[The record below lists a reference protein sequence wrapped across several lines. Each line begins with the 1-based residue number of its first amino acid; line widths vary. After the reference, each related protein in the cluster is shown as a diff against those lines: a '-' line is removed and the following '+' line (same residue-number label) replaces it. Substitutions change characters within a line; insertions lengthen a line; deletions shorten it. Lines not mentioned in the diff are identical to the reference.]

1 MIRENLKDYNSTKQS
16 VITIGTFDG
25 VHIGHKKIINQLTS
39 ISSKNNLISI
49 LLSFFPHPKM
59 VLQNDKELKLIN
71 TIQEKEGLLNSLNLD
86 YLIIKEFTKEFSRL
100 SALEFVRDIL
110 VNKLNAKHIIIGY
123 DHHFGRNRTANIE
136 QLKEFG
142 ELYDFKVT
150 EILAQDIDDIAIS
163 STKIRKA
170 LINGEITLA
179 NKFLGYNFFFS
190 GNVVHGNNIGKTI
203 SFPTANIKIDAP
215 YKLVPKNGVYIVKT
229 TIENQITFGM
239 MNIGYNPTFNGKQK
253 SIEIHFINFNKN
265 IYDKTLTIEM
275 ILRIRNE
282 IKFNTVDDLKKQ
294 LEQDKL
300 STLNYIKSL
309 NIWYQIKYD

>member
-1 MIRENLKDYNSTKQS
+1 LIRENLQDYNSTKPS

-25 VHIGHKKIINQLTS
+25 VHIGHTKIINQLIT
-39 ISSKNNLISI
+39 ISLKNNLTSI

-59 VLQNDKELKLIN
+59 VLQNDNELKLIN

-170 LINGEITLA
+170 LINGEIKLA
-179 NKFLGYNFFFS
+179 NKFLGYNFFFN
-190 GNVVHGNNIGKTI
+190 GDVVHGNNIGKTI
-203 SFPTANIKIDAP
+203 SFPTANIKVDQP
-215 YKLVPKNGVYIVKT
+215 YKLIPKNGVYIVKT
-229 TIENQITFGM
+229 IIDNQTTFGM
-239 MNIGYNPTFNGKQK
+239 MNIGYNPTFNRKQK
-253 SIEIHFINFNKN
+253 SIEIHFLNFNKN
-265 IYDKTLTIEM
+265 IYHKNLTIEM
-275 ILRIRNE
+275 IMRIRNE
-282 IKFNTVDDLKKQ
+282 IKFNSVEDLKKQ

-309 NIWYQIKYD
+309 NI

>member
-1 MIRENLKDYNSTKQS
+1 MIRENLQDYNSTKPS
-16 VITIGTFDG
+16 VVTIGTFDG
-25 VHIGHKKIINQLTS
+25 VHIGHTKIINQLTT
-39 ISSKNNLISI
+39 ISLKNNLKSI

-59 VLQNDKELKLIN
+59 VLQNDNELKLIN

-150 EILAQDIDDIAIS
+150 EISAQDIDDIAIS

-170 LINGEITLA
+170 LINGEIKLA

-190 GNVVHGNNIGKTI
+190 GDVVHGNNIGKTI
-203 SFPTANIKIDAP
+203 SFPTANIKVDQP
-215 YKLVPKNGVYIVKT
+215 YKLIPKNGVYIVKT
-229 TIENQITFGM
+229 IIDNQTTFGM
-239 MNIGYNPTFNGKQK
+239 MNIGYNPTFDGKQK
-253 SIEIHFINFNKN
+253 SIEIHFLNFNKN
-265 IYDKTLTIEM
+265 IYHKNLTIEM
-275 ILRIRNE
+275 IMRIRNE
-282 IKFNTVDDLKKQ
+282 IRFNSVDDLKKQ
-294 LEQDKL
+294 LGQDKL
-300 STLNYIKSL
+300 STLNYINSL
-309 NIWYQIKYD
+309 NI

>member
-1 MIRENLKDYNSTKQS
+1 MIRENLKDYNSTKPS

-229 TIENQITFGM
+229 NIDNQITFGM

-309 NIWYQIKYD
+309 NI

>member
-1 MIRENLKDYNSTKQS
+1 MIRENLKDYNSTKPS

-59 VLQNDKELKLIN
+59 VLQNDNELKLIN

-163 STKIRKA
+163 STKIRKS

-229 TIENQITFGM
+229 IIDNQITFGM

-265 IYDKTLTIEM
+265 IYHKNLTIEM
-275 ILRIRNE
+275 ISRIRNE
-282 IKFNTVDDLKKQ
+282 IKFNTVEDLKKQ

-309 NIWYQIKYD
+309 NI

>member
-1 MIRENLKDYNSTKQS
+1 LIRENLKDYNSTKPS

-59 VLQNDKELKLIN
+59 VLQNDNELKLIN

-170 LINGEITLA
+170 LINGEIKLA

-229 TIENQITFGM
+229 TIDNQITFGM

-309 NIWYQIKYD
+309 NI

>member
-1 MIRENLKDYNSTKQS
+1 MIRENLKDYNSTKPS

-59 VLQNDKELKLIN
+59 VLQNDNELKLIN

-136 QLKEFG
+136 QLKELG

-229 TIENQITFGM
+229 TIDNQITFGM

-309 NIWYQIKYD
+309 NI

>member
-1 MIRENLKDYNSTKQS
+1 MIRENLKDYNSTKPS

-59 VLQNDKELKLIN
+59 VLQNDNELKLIN
-71 TIQEKEGLLNSLNLD
+71 TIQEKESLLNSLNLD

-142 ELYDFKVT
+142 ELYDFRVT

-170 LINGEITLA
+170 LINGEIRLA

-190 GNVVHGNNIGKTI
+190 GDVIHGNNIGKTI
-203 SFPTANIKIDAP
+203 SFPTANIKIDTP

-229 TIENQITFGM
+229 IIDNQITFGM

-265 IYDKTLTIEM
+265 IYHKNLTIEM
-275 ILRIRNE
+275 ISRIRNE
-282 IKFNTVDDLKKQ
+282 IKFNTVEDLKKQ

-309 NIWYQIKYD
+309 NI

>member
-1 MIRENLKDYNSTKQS
+1 LIRENLQDYNSTKPS

-25 VHIGHKKIINQLTS
+25 VHIGHTKIINQLIT
-39 ISSKNNLISI
+39 ISLKNNLTSI

-59 VLQNDKELKLIN
+59 VLQNDNELKLIN
-71 TIQEKEGLLNSLNLD
+71 TIREKEGLLNSLNLD
-86 YLIIKEFTKEFSRL
+86 YLIIKEFTKDFSRL

-170 LINGEITLA
+170 LINGEIKLA
-179 NKFLGYNFFFS
+179 NKFLGYNFFFN
-190 GNVVHGNNIGKTI
+190 GDVVHGNNIGKTI
-203 SFPTANIKIDAP
+203 SFPTANIKVDQP
-215 YKLVPKNGVYIVKT
+215 YKLIPKNGVYIVKT
-229 TIENQITFGM
+229 IIDNQTTFGM
-239 MNIGYNPTFNGKQK
+239 MNIGYNPTFNRKQK
-253 SIEIHFINFNKN
+253 SIEIHFLNFNKN
-265 IYDKTLTIEM
+265 IYHKNLTIEM
-275 ILRIRNE
+275 IMRIRNE
-282 IKFNTVDDLKKQ
+282 IKFNSVEDLKKQ

-309 NIWYQIKYD
+309 NI

>member
-1 MIRENLKDYNSTKQS
+1 MIRENLQDYNSTKPS

-25 VHIGHKKIINQLTS
+25 VHIGHTKIINQLTT
-39 ISSKNNLISI
+39 ISLKNNLTSI

-59 VLQNDKELKLIN
+59 VLQNDNELKLIN

-170 LINGEITLA
+170 LINGEIKLA

-190 GNVVHGNNIGKTI
+190 GDVVHGNNIGKTI
-203 SFPTANIKIDAP
+203 SFPTANIKVDQP
-215 YKLVPKNGVYIVKT
+215 YKLIPKNGVYIVKT
-229 TIENQITFGM
+229 IIDNQTTFGM

-253 SIEIHFINFNKN
+253 SIEIHFLNFNKN
-265 IYDKTLTIEM
+265 IYHKNLTIEM
-275 ILRIRNE
+275 IMRIRNE
-282 IKFNTVDDLKKQ
+282 IKFNSVEDLKKQ

-309 NIWYQIKYD
+309 NI

>member
-1 MIRENLKDYNSTKQS
+1 MIRENLKDYNSTKPS
-16 VITIGTFDG
+16 VLTIGTFDG
-25 VHIGHKKIINQLTS
+25 VHVGHKKIINQLTT
-39 ISSKNNLISI
+39 ISSENNLISI

-59 VLQNDKELKLIN
+59 VLQNDNELKLIN
-71 TIQEKEGLLNSLNLD
+71 TIQEKESLLNSLNLD

-170 LINGEITLA
+170 LINGEIRLA

-190 GNVVHGNNIGKTI
+190 GDVVHGNNIGKTI
-203 SFPTANIKIDAP
+203 SFPTANIKIDTP

-229 TIENQITFGM
+229 IIDNQITFGM

-265 IYDKTLTIEM
+265 IYHKNLTIEM
-275 ILRIRNE
+275 ISRIRNE
-282 IKFNTVDDLKKQ
+282 IKFNTVEDLKKQ

-309 NIWYQIKYD
+309 NI

>member
-1 MIRENLKDYNSTKQS
+1 MIRENLKDYNSTKPS

-49 LLSFFPHPKM
+49 LLSFFPHPKI
-59 VLQNDKELKLIN
+59 VLQNDNELKLIN

-229 TIENQITFGM
+229 TIDNQITFGM

-309 NIWYQIKYD
+309 NI

>member
-1 MIRENLKDYNSTKQS
+1 LIRENLQDYNSTKPS
-16 VITIGTFDG
+16 VVTIGTFDG
-25 VHIGHKKIINQLTS
+25 VHIGHTKIINQLIT
-39 ISSKNNLISI
+39 ISLKNNLTSI

-59 VLQNDKELKLIN
+59 VLQNDNELKLIN

-170 LINGEITLA
+170 LINGEIKLA
-179 NKFLGYNFFFS
+179 NKFLGYNFFFN
-190 GNVVHGNNIGKTI
+190 GDVVHGNNIGKTI
-203 SFPTANIKIDAP
+203 SFPTANIKVDQP
-215 YKLVPKNGVYIVKT
+215 YKLIPKNGVYIVKT
-229 TIENQITFGM
+229 IIDNQTTFGM

-253 SIEIHFINFNKN
+253 SIEIHFLNFNKN
-265 IYDKTLTIEM
+265 IYHKNLTIEM
-275 ILRIRNE
+275 IMRIRNE
-282 IKFNTVDDLKKQ
+282 IKFNSVEDLKKQ

-309 NIWYQIKYD
+309 NI

>member
-1 MIRENLKDYNSTKQS
+1 MIRENLQDYNSTKPS

-25 VHIGHKKIINQLTS
+25 VHIGHTKIINQLIT
-39 ISSKNNLISI
+39 ISLKNNLTSI

-59 VLQNDKELKLIN
+59 VLQNDNELKLIN

-170 LINGEITLA
+170 LINGEIKLA

-190 GNVVHGNNIGKTI
+190 GDVVYGNKIGKTI
-203 SFPTANIKIDAP
+203 SFPTANIKVDQP
-215 YKLVPKNGVYIVKT
+215 YKLIPKNGVYIVKT
-229 TIENQITFGM
+229 IIDNQTTFGM

-253 SIEIHFINFNKN
+253 SIEIHFLNFTKN
-265 IYDKTLTIEM
+265 IYHKNLTIEM
-275 ILRIRNE
+275 IMRIRNE
-282 IKFNTVDDLKKQ
+282 IKFNSVEDLKKQ

-309 NIWYQIKYD
+309 NI

>member
-1 MIRENLKDYNSTKQS
+1 MIRENLKDYNSTKPS

-59 VLQNDKELKLIN
+59 VLQNDNELKLIN

-170 LINGEITLA
+170 LINGEIRLA

-190 GNVVHGNNIGKTI
+190 GDVIHGNNIGKTI

-229 TIENQITFGM
+229 IIDNQITFGM

-253 SIEIHFINFNKN
+253 SIEIHFMNFNKN

-282 IKFNTVDDLKKQ
+282 IKFNSVDDLKKQ

-309 NIWYQIKYD
+309 NI

>member
-1 MIRENLKDYNSTKQS
+1 MIRENLKDYNSTKPS

-136 QLKEFG
+136 RLKEFG

-163 STKIRKA
+163 STKIRKS

-229 TIENQITFGM
+229 IIDNQITFGM

-253 SIEIHFINFNKN
+253 SIEIHFMNFNKN

-282 IKFNTVDDLKKQ
+282 IKFNSVDDLKKQ

-309 NIWYQIKYD
+309 NI

>member
-1 MIRENLKDYNSTKQS
+1 MIRENLQDYNSTKPS
-16 VITIGTFDG
+16 VVTIGTFDG
-25 VHIGHKKIINQLTS
+25 VHIGHTKIINQLIT
-39 ISSKNNLISI
+39 ISLKNNLTSI

-59 VLQNDKELKLIN
+59 VLQNDNELKLIN

-86 YLIIKEFTKEFSRL
+86 YLIIKEFTKDFSRL

-170 LINGEITLA
+170 LINGEIKLA
-179 NKFLGYNFFFS
+179 NKFLGYNFFFN
-190 GNVVHGNNIGKTI
+190 GDVVHGNNIGKTI
-203 SFPTANIKIDAP
+203 SFPTANIKVDQP
-215 YKLVPKNGVYIVKT
+215 YKLIPKNGVYIVKT
-229 TIENQITFGM
+229 TIDNQTIFGM
-239 MNIGYNPTFNGKQK
+239 MNIGYNPTFNRKQK
-253 SIEIHFINFNKN
+253 SIEIHFLNFNKN
-265 IYDKTLTIEM
+265 IYHKNLTIEM
-275 ILRIRNE
+275 IMRIRNE
-282 IKFNTVDDLKKQ
+282 IKFNSVEDLKKQ

-309 NIWYQIKYD
+309 NI

>member
-1 MIRENLKDYNSTKQS
+1 MIRENLKDYNSTKPS

-170 LINGEITLA
+170 LINGEIKLA

-190 GNVVHGNNIGKTI
+190 GDVVHGNNIGKTI
-203 SFPTANIKIDAP
+203 SFPTANIKVDQP
-215 YKLVPKNGVYIVKT
+215 YKLIPKNGVYIVKT
-229 TIENQITFGM
+229 IIDNQTTFGM
-239 MNIGYNPTFNGKQK
+239 MNIGYNPTFDGKQK
-253 SIEIHFINFNKN
+253 SIEIHFLNFNKN
-265 IYDKTLTIEM
+265 IYHKNLTIEM
-275 ILRIRNE
+275 IMRIRNE
-282 IKFNTVDDLKKQ
+282 IRFNSVDDLKKQ
-294 LEQDKL
+294 LGQDKL
-300 STLNYIKSL
+300 STLNYINSL
-309 NIWYQIKYD
+309 NI

>member
-1 MIRENLKDYNSTKQS
+1 LIRENLQDYNSTKPS

-25 VHIGHKKIINQLTS
+25 VHIGHTKIINQLIT
-39 ISSKNNLISI
+39 ISLKNNLTSI

-59 VLQNDKELKLIN
+59 VLQNDNELKLIN

-170 LINGEITLA
+170 LINGEIKLA

-190 GNVVHGNNIGKTI
+190 GDVVHGNNIGKTI
-203 SFPTANIKIDAP
+203 SFPTANIKVDQP
-215 YKLVPKNGVYIVKT
+215 YKLIPKNGVYIVKT
-229 TIENQITFGM
+229 IIDNQTTFGM

-253 SIEIHFINFNKN
+253 SIEIHFLNFTKN
-265 IYDKTLTIEM
+265 IYHKNLTIEM
-275 ILRIRNE
+275 IMRIRNE
-282 IKFNTVDDLKKQ
+282 IKFNSVEDLKKQ

-309 NIWYQIKYD
+309 NI

>member
-1 MIRENLKDYNSTKQS
+1 MIRENLQDYNSTKPS
-16 VITIGTFDG
+16 VVTIGTFDG
-25 VHIGHKKIINQLTS
+25 VHIGHTKIINQLTT
-39 ISSKNNLISI
+39 ISLKNNLTSI

-59 VLQNDKELKLIN
+59 VLQNDNELKLIN

-170 LINGEITLA
+170 LINGEIKLA

-190 GNVVHGNNIGKTI
+190 GDVVHGNNIGKTI
-203 SFPTANIKIDAP
+203 SFPTANIKVDQP
-215 YKLVPKNGVYIVKT
+215 YKLIPKNGVYIVKT
-229 TIENQITFGM
+229 IIDNQTTFGM

-253 SIEIHFINFNKN
+253 SIEIHFLNFNKN
-265 IYDKTLTIEM
+265 IYHKNLTIEM
-275 ILRIRNE
+275 IMRIRNE
-282 IKFNTVDDLKKQ
+282 IKFNSVEDLKKQ

-309 NIWYQIKYD
+309 NI

>member
-1 MIRENLKDYNSTKQS
+1 MIRENLQDYNSTKPS
-16 VITIGTFDG
+16 VVTIGTFDG
-25 VHIGHKKIINQLTS
+25 VHIGHTKIINQLTT
-39 ISSKNNLISI
+39 ISLKNNLKSI

-59 VLQNDKELKLIN
+59 VLQNDNELKLIN

-170 LINGEITLA
+170 LINGEIKLA
-179 NKFLGYNFFFS
+179 NKFLGYNFFFN
-190 GNVVHGNNIGKTI
+190 GDVVHGNNIGKTI
-203 SFPTANIKIDAP
+203 SFPTANIKVDQP
-215 YKLVPKNGVYIVKT
+215 YKLIPKNGVYIVKT
-229 TIENQITFGM
+229 IIDNQTTFGM

-253 SIEIHFINFNKN
+253 SIEIHFLNFTKN
-265 IYDKTLTIEM
+265 IYHKNLTIEM
-275 ILRIRNE
+275 IMRIRNE
-282 IKFNTVDDLKKQ
+282 IKFNSVEDLKKQ

-309 NIWYQIKYD
+309 NI

>member
-86 YLIIKEFTKEFSRL
+86 YLIIKEFTIEFSRL

-309 NIWYQIKYD
+309 NI

>member
-1 MIRENLKDYNSTKQS
+1 MIRENLQDYNSTKPS
-16 VITIGTFDG
+16 VVTIGTFDG
-25 VHIGHKKIINQLTS
+25 VHIGHTKIINQLTT
-39 ISSKNNLISI
+39 ISLKNNLKSI

-59 VLQNDKELKLIN
+59 VLQNDNELKLIN

-170 LINGEITLA
+170 LINGEIRLA

-190 GNVVHGNNIGKTI
+190 GDVIHGNNIGKTI
-203 SFPTANIKIDAP
+203 SFPTANIKIDTP

-229 TIENQITFGM
+229 IIDNQITFGM

-265 IYDKTLTIEM
+265 IYHKNLTIEM
-275 ILRIRNE
+275 ISRIRNE
-282 IKFNTVDDLKKQ
+282 IKFNTVEDLKKQ

-309 NIWYQIKYD
+309 NI

>member
-1 MIRENLKDYNSTKQS
+1 MIRENLQDYNSTKPS
-16 VITIGTFDG
+16 VVTIGTFDG
-25 VHIGHKKIINQLTS
+25 VHIGHTKIINQLIT
-39 ISSKNNLISI
+39 ISLKNNLTSV

-59 VLQNDKELKLIN
+59 VLQNDNELKLIN
-71 TIQEKEGLLNSLNLD
+71 TIREKEGLLNSLNLD

-170 LINGEITLA
+170 LINGEIKLA
-179 NKFLGYNFFFS
+179 NKFLGYNFFFN
-190 GNVVHGNNIGKTI
+190 GDVVHGNNIGKTI
-203 SFPTANIKIDAP
+203 SFPTANIKVDQP
-215 YKLVPKNGVYIVKT
+215 YKLIPKNGVYIVKT
-229 TIENQITFGM
+229 IIDNQTTFGM
-239 MNIGYNPTFNGKQK
+239 MNIGYNPTFNRKQK
-253 SIEIHFINFNKN
+253 SIEIHFLNFNKN
-265 IYDKTLTIEM
+265 IYHKNLTIEM
-275 ILRIRNE
+275 IMRIRNE
-282 IKFNTVDDLKKQ
+282 IKFNSVEDLKKQ

-309 NIWYQIKYD
+309 NI

>member
-1 MIRENLKDYNSTKQS
+1 MIRENLKDYNSTKPS

-59 VLQNDKELKLIN
+59 VLQNDNELKLIN

-86 YLIIKEFTKEFSRL
+86 YLIIKKFTKEFSRL

-170 LINGEITLA
+170 LINGEIRLA

-190 GNVVHGNNIGKTI
+190 GDVVHGNNIGKTI

-229 TIENQITFGM
+229 IIDNQITFGM

-265 IYDKTLTIEM
+265 IYHKNLTIEM
-275 ILRIRNE
+275 ISRIRNE
-282 IKFNTVDDLKKQ
+282 IKFNTVEDLKKQ

-309 NIWYQIKYD
+309 NI

>member
-1 MIRENLKDYNSTKQS
+1 MIRENLQDYNSTKPS
-16 VITIGTFDG
+16 VVTIGTFDG
-25 VHIGHKKIINQLTS
+25 VHIGHTKIINQLTT
-39 ISSKNNLISI
+39 ISLKNNLKSI

-59 VLQNDKELKLIN
+59 VLQNDNELKLIN
-71 TIQEKEGLLNSLNLD
+71 TIREKEGLLNSLNLD

-170 LINGEITLA
+170 LINGEIKLA

-190 GNVVHGNNIGKTI
+190 GDVVHGNNIGKTI
-203 SFPTANIKIDAP
+203 SFPTANIKVDQP
-215 YKLVPKNGVYIVKT
+215 YKLIPKNGVYIVKT
-229 TIENQITFGM
+229 IIDNQTTFGM
-239 MNIGYNPTFNGKQK
+239 MNIGYNPTFDGKQK
-253 SIEIHFINFNKN
+253 SIEIHFLNFNKN
-265 IYDKTLTIEM
+265 IYHKNLTIEM
-275 ILRIRNE
+275 IMRIRNE
-282 IKFNTVDDLKKQ
+282 IRFNSVDDLKKQ
-294 LEQDKL
+294 LGQDKL
-300 STLNYIKSL
+300 STLNYINSL
-309 NIWYQIKYD
+309 NI

>member
-1 MIRENLKDYNSTKQS
+1 LIRENLQDYNSTKPS
-16 VITIGTFDG
+16 VVTIGTFDG
-25 VHIGHKKIINQLTS
+25 VHIGHTKIINQLIT
-39 ISSKNNLISI
+39 ISLKNNLTSI

-59 VLQNDKELKLIN
+59 VLQNDNELKLIN

-86 YLIIKEFTKEFSRL
+86 YLIIKEFTKDFSRL

-170 LINGEITLA
+170 LINGEIKLA

-190 GNVVHGNNIGKTI
+190 GDVVHGNNIGKTI
-203 SFPTANIKIDAP
+203 SFPTANIKVDQP
-215 YKLVPKNGVYIVKT
+215 YKLIPKNGVYIVKT
-229 TIENQITFGM
+229 IIDNQTTFGM
-239 MNIGYNPTFNGKQK
+239 MNIGYNPTFNRKQK
-253 SIEIHFINFNKN
+253 SIEIHFLNFNKN
-265 IYDKTLTIEM
+265 IYHKNLTIEM
-275 ILRIRNE
+275 IMRIRNE
-282 IKFNTVDDLKKQ
+282 IKFNSVEDLKKQ

-309 NIWYQIKYD
+309 NI

>member
-1 MIRENLKDYNSTKQS
+1 MIRENLKDYNSTKPS

-86 YLIIKEFTKEFSRL
+86 YLIIKDFTKEFSRL

-229 TIENQITFGM
+229 TIDNQITFGM

-309 NIWYQIKYD
+309 NI